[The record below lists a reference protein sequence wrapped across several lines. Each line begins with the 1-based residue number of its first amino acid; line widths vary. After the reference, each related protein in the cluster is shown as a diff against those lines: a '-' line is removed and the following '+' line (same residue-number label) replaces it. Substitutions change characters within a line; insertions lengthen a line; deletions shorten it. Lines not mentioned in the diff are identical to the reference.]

1 MNRKLTK
8 EQKEAIKQYEYCL
21 RQEDRLSGSVF
32 ANAHNMA
39 KQEEKTRQAYEAAK
53 RLGVAQYC

>member
-1 MNRKLTK
+1 MKAKLTK
-8 EQKEAIKQYEYCL
+8 EQREAIKRYEYCL
-21 RQEDRLSGSVF
+21 RQEDRLGGSVF

-39 KQEEKTRQAYEAAK
+39 KQESKTLEAYEYAK